1 MFAAMA
7 QFQREMMLERQR
19 VDLAARTITSIQNVL
34 LLADLLSLPND
45 GRYPTVEVS
54 SEQRAADIGST
65 RVTSEGII
73 TLHACADDL

>member
-19 VDLAARTITSIQNVL
+19 VGLAARTITSIQNVL

-45 GRYPTVEVS
+45 GRYSKCHRNSVQRTLEALGSQVEALS
-54 SEQRAADIGST
+54 RST
-65 RVTSEGII
+65 PV
-73 TLHACADDL
+73 LMVF